1 MGLGDWVLASRDA
14 KFYNEKHGLRCV
26 FANEQRKI
34 SYNWDVFFNNP
45 RVTDKPAEGEQVVRI
60 NNFAGNRPYITDITE
75 ERFYWNDQ
83 HRAEPGEFWLT
94 EQEKKIGLEDVVI
107 IEPYVKD
114 HHVFSQNKAWPLER
128 WQALVDSMPDV
139 RWVQL
144 GMPDRK
150 SLKGVRKINTRRF
163 REALPYLNKARLVVT
178 TDGGLHHSRAA
189 LGKDCVVLWGGL
201 VSPTILGYEFHR
213 NIWYG
218 AEPCG
223 SRYLCAHCK
232 EAMESISVEEVK
244 EAIETRLNGIDRNKG
259 QTAAVS

>member
-1 MGLGDWVLASRDA
+1 MGVGDWVMASEDA
-14 KFYNEKHGLRCV
+14 KFYNEKHGLRVV
-26 FANEQRKI
+26 FANEKQRI
-34 SYNWDVFFNNP
+34 SYNWDVFVNNP
-45 RVTDKPAEGEQVVRI
+45 RVAEKPEAGEQVVRI
-60 NNFAGNRPYITDITE
+60 ENYAGHRPYIRAVTE
-75 ERFYWNDQ
+75 ERFYWNDNF
-83 HRAEPGEFWLT
+83 RAKPGEFWFT
-94 EQEKKIGLEDVVI
+94 EQEKKIGIEDVVI

-128 WQALVDSMPDV
+128 WQALVESMPDV

-150 SLKGVRKINTRRF
+150 ALKGVRKINTRRF

-189 LGKDCVVLWGGL
+189 LGKDAVVLWGGL

-223 SRYLCAHCK
+223 SRYICAHCR
-232 EAMESISVEEVK
+232 EAMESITVEEVK
-244 EAIETRLNGIDRNKG
+244 VAIEDRLNSLNSNQR
-259 QTAAVS
+259 QAAAVS